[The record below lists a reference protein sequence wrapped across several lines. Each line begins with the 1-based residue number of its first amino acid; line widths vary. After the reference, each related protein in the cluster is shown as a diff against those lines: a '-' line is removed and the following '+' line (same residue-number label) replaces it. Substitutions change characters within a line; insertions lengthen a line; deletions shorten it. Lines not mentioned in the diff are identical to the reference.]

1 MLGKKDFFI
10 LLVVFDL
17 YVIDRIIF
25 WLSYV
30 LLRNL
35 VEKLFV
41 MSKLNLIFFRIF
53 GGGLWF

>member
-17 YVIDRIIF
+17 YVIDWIIF

-41 MSKLNLIFFRIF
+41 MSI
-53 GGGLWF
+53 

>member
-41 MSKLNLIFFRIF
+41 MSI
-53 GGGLWF
+53 

>member
-17 YVIDRIIF
+17 YVIVRIIF

-41 MSKLNLIFFRIF
+41 MSI
-53 GGGLWF
+53 